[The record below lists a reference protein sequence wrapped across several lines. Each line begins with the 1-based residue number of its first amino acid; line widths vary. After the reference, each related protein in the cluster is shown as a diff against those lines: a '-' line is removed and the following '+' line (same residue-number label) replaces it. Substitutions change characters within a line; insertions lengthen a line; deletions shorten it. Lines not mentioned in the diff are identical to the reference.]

1 MTQRMTKGKS
11 EVKSNYTTRPR
22 ATAYTT
28 VYKKNYVANLIQIG
42 WCAEYGPFSLCWLLC
57 DLSGY
62 VYAGYGCVAE

>member
-28 VYKKNYVANLIQIG
+28 VYKKSYVANLIQMAG
-42 WCAEYGPFSLCWLLC
+42 VRNTAGPV
-57 DLSGY
+57 LS
-62 VYAGYGCVAE
+62 VT